1 MIYKMGIITDVYV
14 SKVSHVLTEEIS
26 LLLTVSVGF

>member
-1 MIYKMGIITDVYV
+1 MIYKMDIITDVYV

-26 LLLTVSVGF
+26 LLQWV